1 VPARHAD
8 DAGPDYSTGYIV
20 RARSP
25 DHSKECFMNKKRLF
39 FAALLS
45 IGLAAGA
52 LAADCSMTGTWV
64 FDMKGMSAT
73 VEYKADG
80 TLSQDMFG
88 MQVTGTYTVKGNKL
102 TTVVG
107 DTTTVFTIL
116 SCSPTA
122 ITIKRDKDG
131 MTVVYKKK

>member
-1 VPARHAD
+1 M
-8 DAGPDYSTGYIV
+8 Y
-20 RARSP
+20 
-25 DHSKECFMNKKRLF
+25 KKHLF
-39 FAALLS
+39 FAAILA
-45 IGLAAGA
+45 IAMAAGA
-52 LAADCSMTGTWV
+52 LAADCSLTGTWV
-64 FDMKGMSAT
+64 FDMKGMQAT

-88 MQVTGTYTVKGNKL
+88 MQVQGTYTVKGNKL

-116 SCSPTA
+116 SCTPASVTV
-122 ITIKRDKDG
+122 KRDKDG